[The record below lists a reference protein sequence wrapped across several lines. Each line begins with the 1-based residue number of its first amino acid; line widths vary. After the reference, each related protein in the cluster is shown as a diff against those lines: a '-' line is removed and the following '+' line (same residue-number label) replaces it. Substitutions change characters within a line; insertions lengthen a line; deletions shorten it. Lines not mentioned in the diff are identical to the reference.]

1 MHQCVYVNICLGKW
15 VPKTFRRLVLDL
27 QVEVWKEKG
36 TLPSSAAFLF
46 VYWALIEKN
55 KWILNSGYY
64 SLSSWVCQRVFVNKY
79 KTDILTFNKT
89 CTFTYIIVFW
99 QKWCLRYLCNFL
111 RDEIQV
117 LFSPFNKLFSSWTSV
132 CGWTIIALHPTLEL
146 TLCCEFVIFNFCVY
160 KKIAY
165 HYHTILLS
173 C

>member
-27 QVEVWKEKG
+27 QVEVWKGKG
-36 TLPSSAAFLF
+36 NSPRFYCFSLYLLSTD
-46 VYWALIEKN
+46 WKN

-64 SLSSWVCQRVFVNKY
+64 SLSSWVCQRVFGNKC
-79 KTDILTFNKT
+79 KTHILTFKKT
-89 CTFTYIIVFW
+89 CTFIIVFW

-132 CGWTIIALHPTLEL
+132 CGWTIIALHPTLEF

-165 HYHTILLS
+165 HYHTILLLY
-173 C
+173 